1 MSIDTPWT
9 RTQQQRGSTDVVD
22 LPPEPYGRMVKM
34 KKIKW
39 KILKCVRCGR
49 LEETKHKVHKHRC
62 CYARMHIHSWRME
75 EFSDLDVIPGGEWEY
90 SDISYIKSGSELSNQ
105 TVWMLGTHIDGS
117 SAAEDGVGVLK
128 SLEEMLAIPPE
139 SPILPDIAKSVI
151 LSMNPAT
158 GDDNADTL
166 ANIRDDNDL
175 APYIGAKVL
184 GSDSTAAN
192 SESLVIREL
201 GWSAQGIASLP
212 AMGFPVPLGLLEVRQ
227 DDKTEGNIVGLIVE
241 LVPGAYKGVHA
252 EAF

>member
-1 MSIDTPWT
+1 MFDAWKDQRARALENSPSDVTGRWADFKVYYSQQHALEARDTGGTP
-9 RTQQQRGSTDVVD
+9 VV
-22 LPPEPYGRMVKM
+22 LPV
-34 KKIKW
+34 
-39 KILKCVRCGR
+39 
-49 LEETKHKVHKHRC
+49 
-62 CYARMHIHSWRME
+62 
-75 EFSDLDVIPGGEWEY
+75 FSDLDVIPGGEWEY

-139 SPILPDIAKSVI
+139 SPILPDIAKSI
-151 LSMNPAT
+151 IMSMNPAT

-227 DDKTEGNIVGLIVE
+227 DDKNEGNIVGLIVE
-241 LVPGAYKGVHA
+241 LVPGEYKGVHA